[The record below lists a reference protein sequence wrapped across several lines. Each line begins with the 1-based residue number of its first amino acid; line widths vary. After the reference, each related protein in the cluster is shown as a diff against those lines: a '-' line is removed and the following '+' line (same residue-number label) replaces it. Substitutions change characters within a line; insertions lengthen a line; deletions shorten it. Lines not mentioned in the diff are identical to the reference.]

1 MTGFGRPWLWSLPTR
16 VELAEGAVIRL
27 EEHGQAGLA
36 FEQSQIDKMFE
47 VGLMQPPRTTERD
60 PNVPTGVTLDGDAR
74 FLVGQVDLGRDVGL
88 EVLVRGLEAA
98 VHASAQELRDRH
110 PRAPTDPS
118 KSEREA
124 HGFREE
130 DARLRV
136 MTIDEAA
143 DQWHELLPGIERWER
158 VVLTE
163 DGRRVALIVAWDWWA
178 LHRHRTSSIE
188 AVYWSSW
195 FTGEFNVGAYAWDLM
210 RLLEPR
216 DARITFHDDDVDD
229 ENDDAGLDEQPG

>member
-1 MTGFGRPWLWSLPTR
+1 MTGIERPWLWSLPTR
-16 VELAEGAVIRL
+16 VELAEGAVIRF
-27 EEHGQAGLA
+27 EQPGQAGLA

-47 VGLMQPPRTTERD
+47 VGLMEPPRTTERD
-60 PNVPTGVTLDGDAR
+60 PNVLAGVTLDGDAR
-74 FLVGQVDLGRDVGL
+74 FLVGQVDLGRDVGV
-88 EVLVRGLEAA
+88 EVLVRGFEAA
-98 VHASAQELRDRH
+98 VDASARELRNPH
-110 PRAPTDPS
+110 PQAPAAPS
-118 KSEREA
+118 PGEGKP

-158 VVLTE
+158 VALTQ

-195 FTGEFNVGAYAWDLM
+195 FTGEFNVGGYAWDLM

-216 DARITFHDDDVDD
+216 DARIKFPDD
-229 ENDDAGLDEQPG
+229 EVDGDVGPDEQPG